1 MQTMETA
8 TIKKTHLERTIDAID
23 EFNLYLSNNIRNLE
37 ICINQAIFH
46 IKSGR
51 DVDYWTSEK
60 LRFENELT
68 AFNMSRK
75 SLIHTM
81 KDHQVIQL
89 Y

>member
-1 MQTMETA
+1 MENS
-8 TIKKTHLERTIDAID
+8 TITKTHLERTINAID

-51 DVDYWTSEK
+51 DVDYWESEK
-60 LRFENELT
+60 LRFETELT
-68 AFNMSRK
+68 AFNMSRR
-75 SLIHTM
+75 SLIGTM

>member
-1 MQTMETA
+1 MDTSV
-8 TIKKTHLERTIDAID
+8 KSHLERTIDAID

-37 ICINQAIFH
+37 ICVNQAVSH
-46 IKSGR
+46 INSGR
-51 DVDYWTSEK
+51 DVEYWTSEK